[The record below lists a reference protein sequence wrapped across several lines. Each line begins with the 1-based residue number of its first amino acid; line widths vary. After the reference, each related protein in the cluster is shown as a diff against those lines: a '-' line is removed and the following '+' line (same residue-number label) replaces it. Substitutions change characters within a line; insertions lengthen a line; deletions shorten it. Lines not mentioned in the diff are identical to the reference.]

1 MSLTTNKVLAY
12 LKETNPLTAINNH
25 KVMDE
30 YNCKTGQMPLTISVS
45 IWLIDGILNGN
56 TKEDIKESDVDEY
69 DVEDSEEEEDVVEE
83 KEKTRELGDDEKK
96 SLARLQTALGSLP
109 TSFSLQTLYSVLANG
124 FDGIQKELL
133 KSVND
138 YLNNIQEITEH
149 KLLLKAVVLVLK
161 ILEYDLSKDPG
172 PITKSGLF
180 FSVEILS
187 DAKRIENHGIVKGLL
202 NRIIEQYNEHY
213 PAPTVTV
220 TAASVP

>member
-56 TKEDIKESDVDEY
+56 TKEDIEDSDVDEY
-69 DVEDSEEEEDVVEE
+69 DVEDSEEEE
-83 KEKTRELGDDEKK
+83 KIRELGDEERKA
-96 SLARLQTALGSLP
+96 LARLQTALGSLP
-109 TSFSLQTLYSVLANG
+109 TSFSLQTLYSVVTTG

-133 KSVND
+133 ESVND

-161 ILEYDLSKDPG
+161 ILEYDLSKNPG

>member
-56 TKEDIKESDVDEY
+56 TKEDIEDSDVDEY
-69 DVEDSEEEEDVVEE
+69 DVEDSEEEE
-83 KEKTRELGDDEKK
+83 KIRELGDEERKA
-96 SLARLQTALGSLP
+96 LARLQTALGSLP
-109 TSFSLQTLYSVLANG
+109 TSFSLQTLYSVVTTG

-133 KSVND
+133 ESVND

-161 ILEYDLSKDPG
+161 ILEYDLSKNPG

-220 TAASVP
+220 AAASVP

>member
-30 YNCKTGQMPLTISVS
+30 YNCKTGQMPLTISVN

-56 TKEDIKESDVDEY
+56 TKEDIEDSDVDEY
-69 DVEDSEEEEDVVEE
+69 DVEDSEEEE
-83 KEKTRELGDDEKK
+83 KIRELGDEERKA
-96 SLARLQTALGSLP
+96 LARLQTALGSLP
-109 TSFSLQTLYSVLANG
+109 TSFSLQTLYSVVTTG

-133 KSVND
+133 ESVND

-161 ILEYDLSKDPG
+161 ILEYDLSKNPG

-202 NRIIEQYNEHY
+202 DRIIEQYNEHY
-213 PAPTVTV
+213 PATPTVTV
-220 TAASVP
+220 AAASVP